1 MKRRIKILKPV
12 QSYIIGDIYRVSP
25 HFAGKLISRGQAED
39 VPNVKEAKVVIETKE
54 EKFTP
59 ETKEALS
66 ISKLKKVISDISVE
80 ELIHIANFDKRITAV
95 LMAKAELT
103 KR

>member
-1 MKRRIKILKPV
+1 MRKIKILKPV
-12 QSYIIGDIYRVSP
+12 QSYTIGKVYRLSP
-25 HFAGKLISRGQAED
+25 KFAAKLISRGQAEE
-39 VPNVKEAKVVIETKE
+39 VLKVKEAKVVIETKE

-59 ETKEALS
+59 ETKEPLS

-80 ELIHIANFDKRITAV
+80 ELIHIANFDKRVTAV
-95 LMAKAELT
+95 LMAKSELI